1 MAGKSRRRGRNQW
14 WQLVAFLMKTFHLS
28 IEQIAQMDLV
38 QIYAIVEG
46 YRQMQGTQTKSLSLT
61 ELEELMGNA

>member
-1 MAGKSRRRGRNQW
+1 
-14 WQLVAFLMKTFHLS
+14 
-28 IEQIAQMDLV
+28 MDLV

-61 ELEELMGNA
+61 ELEELMSNA

>member
-1 MAGKSRRRGRNQW
+1 
-14 WQLVAFLMKTFHLS
+14 MKTFHLS
-28 IEQIAQMDLV
+28 IGQIAQMDLV

-46 YRQMQGTQTKSLSLT
+46 YQQMQGTQTKSMSIA